1 MNLESVFVLLES
13 KMIGDMNL
21 LKTGK
26 SLTMIGIIDE
36 QKSSTPTLPS
46 MVKKEKICGKES
58 LVDYGTAND
67 SGSGGIRNI
76 TNVSGFSEQ
85 VLPSVR
91 TWARLEK
98 VGEVRMRPQCVALNV
113 EECLMSMELWEANL

>member
-1 MNLESVFVLLES
+1 M
-13 KMIGDMNL
+13 
-21 LKTGK
+21 
-26 SLTMIGIIDE
+26 
-36 QKSSTPTLPS
+36 PTLPS
-46 MVKKEKICGKES
+46 MGEKEESCGRES
-58 LVDYGTAND
+58 LVDYGIAND
-67 SGSGGIRNI
+67 SGSVGFKNI

-91 TWARLEK
+91 KWARLEK